1 MRWRGQNLISKEDFA
16 GAMEKLSN
24 PRDGEQFRENARV
37 AFGDDFEQVLGYLLG
52 DVHPNRRE
60 RVQSILKVVHPYDGY
75 SPERMFA
82 IGMVHGANPDSIP
95 SWFRI
100 VMAMPRENWSLAFED
115 DPTASPEES
124 SPDQSHQ

>member
-60 RVQSILKVVHPYDGY
+60 RVQSILKVVHPYDVIHQNECSLSAWY
-75 SPERMFA
+75 
-82 IGMVHGANPDSIP
+82 
-95 SWFRI
+95 
-100 VMAMPRENWSLAFED
+100 MAPI
-115 DPTASPEES
+115 PTAYHPGFGL
-124 SPDQSHQ
+124 